1 MLLFI
6 VKKII
11 FSLFFSLLFL
21 KFQSETKNLFFIFR
35 RMVKYLFVL
44 TSNPKD
50 FFCEQTLVAIA
61 SLRDHNPGAFVTLLT
76 DDKTAETLTGP
87 RAVIKEAV
95 DELKVLTLDEKFT
108 PMLRSRYLKT
118 VMRNV
123 VDGDFLYM
131 DSDIAVVGDLSIPKE
146 WDGGIYAVLDFHT
159 NLSKA
164 INRKKVLNNAKMMGF
179 SPILNDEIFNGGV
192 MFAADTLEARKFFE
206 TWHEL
211 WLYCVS
217 KNFPYDM
224 ASLAE
229 TNFKFGYVT
238 QKMPGGWN
246 CQLAYGNRFLP
257 TAKVLHFFGSR
268 IVDTRGHKVPESMNL
283 FLPKILRKDFYT
295 NLKNLPV
302 TVNTDKS
309 ISINAYYDDV
319 ILHAKEAFEY
329 QTKKVGAAGAYIIR
343 SYAFA
348 KSLAW
353 LYKKM
358 PILVKPLALLGK
370 ILG

>member
-1 MLLFI
+1 M
-6 VKKII
+6 
-11 FSLFFSLLFL
+11 
-21 KFQSETKNLFFIFR
+21 QS
-35 RMVKYLFVL
+35 MVKYLFVL
-44 TSNPKD
+44 TSSPKD

-61 SLRDHNPGAFVTLLT
+61 SLRDHNPNAFVTVLT
-76 DDKTAETLTGP
+76 DDKTAATLTGN
-87 RAVIKEAV
+87 RAALKDAA
-95 DELKVLTLDEKFT
+95 DEVKVLELDEKLS

-123 VDGDFLYM
+123 IDGDFLYM
-131 DSDIAVVGDLSIPKE
+131 DSDIAVVGDLSIPSE
-146 WDGGIYAVLDFHT
+146 WNGGIYAVLDFHT
-159 NLSKA
+159 NLHKA
-164 INRKKVLNNAKMMGF
+164 INRKKILNNAKMLGF

-192 MFAADTLEARKFFE
+192 MFAPDTIECRHFFE
-206 TWHEL
+206 KWHEL

-229 TNFKFGYVT
+229 ANFHFGYIM

-257 TAKVLHFFGSR
+257 TAKILHFFGSR
-268 IVDTRGHKVPESMNL
+268 IIDTRGIPVPKSMDI

-295 NLKNLPV
+295 NLKNIPV
-302 TVNTDKS
+302 HVGANKR
-309 ISINAYYDDV
+309 ISINAYYDEV
-319 ILHAKEAFEY
+319 ILHAKDAFEF
-329 QTKKVGAAGAYIIR
+329 QTKKVGAPGAYIIR

-353 LYKKM
+353 IYKKA
-358 PILVKPLALLGK
+358 PILLNPLEWLGK
-370 ILG
+370 LFKPE

>member
-1 MLLFI
+1 M
-6 VKKII
+6 
-11 FSLFFSLLFL
+11 
-21 KFQSETKNLFFIFR
+21 T
-35 RMVKYLFVL
+35 KYLFVL
-44 TSNPKD
+44 TSSPKD

-61 SLRDHNPGAFVTLLT
+61 SLRVHNPGAFVTLLT
-76 DDKTAETLTGP
+76 DDKTAATLTGP
-87 RAVIKEAV
+87 RAALKDAV
-95 DELKVLTLDEKFT
+95 DEFIALELDEKFT

-131 DSDIAVVGDLSIPKE
+131 DSDIAIVGDLSIPEE
-146 WDGGIYAVLDFHT
+146 WKGGIYAVLDFHT

-192 MFAADTLEARKFFE
+192 MFASDTPEAREFFK

-229 TNFKFGYVT
+229 TNFKFGYIT
-238 QKMPGGWN
+238 QKAGGEWN
-246 CQLAYGNRFLP
+246 CQMAYAREFIPNG
-257 TAKVLHFFGSR
+257 KVFHFFGSR
-268 IVDTRGHKVPESMNL
+268 IIDTCGRKVPESMNV
-283 FLPKILRKDFYT
+283 FLPKILRKNFYT
-295 NLKNLPV
+295 DLKNIPV
-302 TVNTDKS
+302 TVNADKT
-309 ISINAYYDDV
+309 IHINEYYDDV
-319 ILHAKEAFEY
+319 IAHAKDAFLY
-329 QTKKVGAAGAYIIR
+329 QTKHAGLLGADIIR

-348 KSLAW
+348 KSLGYV
-353 LYKKM
+353 YKKL
-358 PILVKPLALLGK
+358 PFVLPLLSLIGK
-370 ILG
+370 IL

>member
-1 MLLFI
+1 M
-6 VKKII
+6 
-11 FSLFFSLLFL
+11 
-21 KFQSETKNLFFIFR
+21 T
-35 RMVKYLFVL
+35 KYLFVL
-44 TSNPKD
+44 TSSPKD

-61 SLRDHNPGAFVTLLT
+61 SLRVHNPNAFVTLLT
-76 DDKTAETLTGP
+76 DDKTAETLTGS
-87 RAVIKEAV
+87 RAVLKDAV
-95 DELKVLTLDEKFT
+95 DELKVLTLDEKT
-108 PMLRSRYLKT
+108 
-118 VMRNV
+118 
-123 VDGDFLYM
+123 
-131 DSDIAVVGDLSIPKE
+131 IPDE
-146 WDGGIYAVLDFHT
+146 WRGGIYAVLDFHT

-164 INRKKVLNNAKMMGF
+164 INRKKILNNAKMMGF

-192 MFAADTLEARKFFE
+192 MFAADTPEAREFFK

-229 TNFKFGYVT
+229 TNYKFGYIT
-238 QKMPGGWN
+238 KKMDGGWN

-268 IVDTRGHKVPESMNL
+268 IIDTRGRKVPESMNI

-302 TVNTDKS
+302 TVNADKS
-309 ISINAYYDDV
+309 IHINDYYDDV
-319 ILHAKEAFEY
+319 IAHAKDEFMY
-329 QTKKVGAAGAYIIR
+329 QTNKVGAAGAYIIR

-358 PILVKPLALLGK
+358 PFLVKPLEILGK
-370 ILG
+370 LF

>member
-1 MLLFI
+1 M
-6 VKKII
+6 
-11 FSLFFSLLFL
+11 
-21 KFQSETKNLFFIFR
+21 T
-35 RMVKYLFVL
+35 KYLFVL
-44 TSNPKD
+44 TSSPKD

-61 SLRDHNPGAFVTLLT
+61 SLRVHNPGAFVTLLT
-76 DDKTAETLTGP
+76 DDKTAATLTGP
-87 RAVIKEAV
+87 RAALKDAV
-95 DELKVLTLDEKFT
+95 DEFIALELDEKFT

-131 DSDIAVVGDLSIPKE
+131 DSDIAIVGDLSIPEE
-146 WDGGIYAVLDFHT
+146 WKGGIYAVLDFHT

-192 MFAADTLEARKFFE
+192 MFASDTPEAREFFK

-238 QKMPGGWN
+238 QKAGGEWN
-246 CQLAYGNRFLP
+246 CQMAYARKFIPNG
-257 TAKVLHFFGSR
+257 KVFHFFGSR
-268 IVDTRGHKVPESMNL
+268 IIDTCGRKVPESMNV
-283 FLPKILRKDFYT
+283 FLPKILRKNFYT
-295 NLKNLPV
+295 DLKNIPV
-302 TVNTDKS
+302 TVNADKS
-309 ISINAYYDDV
+309 IHINEYYDDV
-319 ILHAKEAFEY
+319 IAHAKEAFLY
-329 QTKKVGAAGAYIIR
+329 QTKHAGAFGADIIR

-348 KSLAW
+348 KSLGFV
-353 LYKKM
+353 YKKL
-358 PILVKPLALLGK
+358 PFVLPLLSLIGK
-370 ILG
+370 IL